1 MYLIIITPISV
12 VRKIQFTN
20 TMRMEATGEITSGK
34 PAVNPALVGFA
45 GVLFSLSGFVDAIL
59 YVITRPS
66 ILRSFLSCFQFN
78 VDPAEIDAPP
88 SAKDQHQAGAPS
100 PMTVPEVT
108 VNSSLGFEFALREG
122 GFQNGRRYG
131 GNSATEGLWEGH
143 PVPKGGDYGLP
154 TLTVMSENH
163 LTPPSLRTRGA
174 VVGCGSE
181 RTSYTQ
187 QEATSSSASAKSE
200 SCSSGGEWIDGTAAE
215 S

>member
-1 MYLIIITPISV
+1 MHIARQFLVDPIAYVIIITPISV

-66 ILRSFLSCFQFN
+66 ILRSFLSCFQSN
-78 VDPAEIDAPP
+78 VDPAEIDAVPP
-88 SAKDQHQAGAPS
+88 AQGQHQAGGPS

-108 VNSSLGFEFALREG
+108 VDSNLGFDFGSREG

-154 TLTVMSENH
+154 TLTFE
-163 LTPPSLRTRGA
+163 TRGHGGNGKGRSP
-174 VVGCGSE
+174 VSIEDFKHKLGE
-181 RTSYTQ
+181 YNN
-187 QEATSSSASAKSE
+187 EYATSKAFQIKRS
-200 SCSSGGEWIDGTAAE
+200 DF
-215 S
+215 